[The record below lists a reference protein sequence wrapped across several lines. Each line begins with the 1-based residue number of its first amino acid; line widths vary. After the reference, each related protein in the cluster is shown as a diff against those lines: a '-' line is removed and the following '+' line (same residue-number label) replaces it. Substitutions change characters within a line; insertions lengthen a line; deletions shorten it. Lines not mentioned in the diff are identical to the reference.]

1 MLGAAFHVKMIVFNS
16 ENIHTIL
23 IFEYSGLILNNI
35 HINIS
40 RFKFAKLLQFFLLLL
55 CNAPPPP
62 WAAAPC
68 SVMDSEAAFIIYELL
83 LLLYK
88 YFKTRIFAA
97 GNVKKSIYKLQLATR
112 K

>member
-1 MLGAAFHVKMIVFNS
+1 MPRTAFHVKMIVFNS
-16 ENIHTIL
+16 ENIHAAIL

-35 HINIS
+35 RINIS
-40 RFKFAKLLQFFLLLL
+40 KFNFAKLLQFFLLLL

-88 YFKTRIFAA
+88 YFKTRIFPE
-97 GNVKKSIYKLQLATR
+97 NIKKSI
-112 K
+112 